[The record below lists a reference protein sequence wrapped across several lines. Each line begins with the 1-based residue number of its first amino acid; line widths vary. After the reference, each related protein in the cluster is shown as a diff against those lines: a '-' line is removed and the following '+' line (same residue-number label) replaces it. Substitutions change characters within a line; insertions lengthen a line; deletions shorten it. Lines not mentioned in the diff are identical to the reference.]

1 MPPTI
6 IEIGFLQY
14 SGGLN
19 KSSMID
25 VVKNWI
31 NSLTTIV
38 FEKSDLVNLLYENGA
53 TYVNLN
59 IEITVR
65 RYNSTYERFTK
76 TLTSTDQRFIIPT
89 DTVSRF
95 FTTNEDLAGLERT

>member
-1 MPPTI
+1 M
-6 IEIGFLQY
+6 
-14 SGGLN
+14 
-19 KSSMID
+19 
-25 VVKNWI
+25 
-31 NSLTTIV
+31 
-38 FEKSDLVNLLYENGA
+38 
-53 TYVNLN
+53 
-59 IEITVR
+59 EITVR